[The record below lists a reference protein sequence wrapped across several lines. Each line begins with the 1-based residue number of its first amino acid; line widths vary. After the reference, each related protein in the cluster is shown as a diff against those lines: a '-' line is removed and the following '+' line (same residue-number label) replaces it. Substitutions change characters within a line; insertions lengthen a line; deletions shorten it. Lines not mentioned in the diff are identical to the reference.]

1 MRWSHWYQDLPVRYK
16 LLLSYSAIFV
26 IAIALGSAVIYS
38 VVLRTVEA
46 NINSELSNS
55 TAATL
60 NMVKT
65 SVAVSIKNY
74 LRAVAEKNRD
84 ITEYFYIQYTQG
96 KMSEEEAKE
105 RAKAVFLS
113 QKIGETGYLYCVNS
127 SGVVIAHHQKA
138 LKDVDVSNFAFVRE
152 QMSKKEG
159 YVEYDWKNPDETTA
173 RPKALYMTYFA
184 PWDWIISASSY
195 RHEFCMLV
203 NTADFRDSVMSLR
216 FGRTG
221 YSFICDS
228 KGNILVH
235 PKYPATNLLDSL
247 DANGL
252 TFFNELCAKK
262 SGKITYSWKNPGESD
277 PRMKL
282 VIFNYLPELDW
293 ILGSSGYLDEFYAPL
308 KTVRNAIFA
317 TVAASLLLVLPITT
331 RVSSSITNPLQGLMQ
346 RFAQGTDGDFTVR
359 ADIKSHDE
367 LGQLAWYF
375 NAFMERLE
383 RYNESLREEIS
394 ERKQAEDALRTS
406 EEMFSKAFRLS
417 PNGICI
423 ISLPKLHF
431 ISVNG
436 SFLSMT
442 GYEEHEVV
450 GKTPMELHFF
460 PNLEEGRGMLDSIQ
474 DQGHL
479 RNRETIFDTKLGDV
493 RTGVLSAELIEL
505 RGEPALLC
513 TVEDVTDARRLE
525 KEIMNISDSERQ
537 NIGQDL
543 HDDLGPHL
551 IGIEVLSKVLNKK
564 LSEKGLPEATYADR
578 IRNLIGQAIDKTRSL
593 ARGLCP
599 VHLVAEGLEAALTEL
614 AEKTENVFGVSCVF
628 TGDRAVLVHDNTV
641 ATHLFHIA
649 QEAVNNAIK
658 HGKATRISIELL
670 SEDGRITLMVRDN
683 GKGMPT
689 ARSSTGIGLRIM
701 KYRARM
707 IGSTLTIGCNGGEG
721 AVVICSPRPHSQKG

>member
-1 MRWSHWYQDLPVRYK
+1 MQWSQAYQDLPVRYK

-26 IAIALGSAVIYS
+26 VAIALGSVVIYS
-38 VVLRTVEA
+38 VVLRTVES
-46 NINSELSNS
+46 NIDSELSNS

-84 ITEYFYIQYTQG
+84 IAEHFHGQYKQG
-96 KMSEEEAKE
+96 NLSEEDAKA

-138 LKDVDVSNFAFVRE
+138 LKDLDVSGYPFVRE

-159 YVEYDWKNPDETTA
+159 YIEYDWKNPDEAIA

-195 RHEFCMLV
+195 RHEFSMLV

-216 FGRTG
+216 FGKTG

-235 PKYPATNLLDSL
+235 PKYPAQNLLDSL

-252 TFFNELCAKK
+252 KFFDELCAKK
-262 SGKITYSWKNPGESD
+262 NGRITYSWKNPGEAD
-277 PRMKL
+277 ARMKL

-308 KTVRNAIFA
+308 ETVRNAIFA

-331 RVSSSITNPLQGLMQ
+331 RVSSSITNPLQALMG
-346 RFAQGTDGDFTVR
+346 RFAQGTKGDLTVR
-359 ADIKSHDE
+359 AESRSRDE

-383 RYNESLREEIS
+383 SYNKSLREEIAD
-394 ERKQAEDALRTS
+394 RKQAEEALRTS
-406 EEMFSKAFRLS
+406 EEMFSKAFQLS
-417 PNGICI
+417 PHGICI
-423 ISLPKLHF
+423 ISLHKLTF
-431 ISVNG
+431 INVND
-436 SFLSMT
+436 SFWSMT
-442 GYEEHEVV
+442 GYTADDVI
-450 GKTPMELHFF
+450 GKTPMELDFF
-460 PNLEEGRGMLDSIQ
+460 PNLEEARGIVDSLDH
-474 DQGHL
+474 QGHL
-479 RNRETIFDTKLGDV
+479 RNRETMFMRKGGDL

-505 RGEPALLC
+505 RGEPAILC

-525 KEIMNISDSERQ
+525 KEIMNIADSERR

-551 IGIEVLSKVLNKK
+551 IGIEVLSKVLSKK
-564 LSEKGLPEATYADR
+564 LSEKALEEATYADR
-578 IRNLIGQAIDKTRSL
+578 IRSLIGEAIDKTRSL

-599 VHLVAEGLEAALTEL
+599 VHLVAEGLEAALKEL
-614 AEKTENVFGVSCVF
+614 AEKTQDVFGVSCVLQCDH
-628 TGDRAVLVHDNTV
+628 TVLVHDNTM

-649 QEAVNNAIK
+649 QEAVNNALK
-658 HGKATRISIELL
+658 HGKADVIRIELCSDNGMISL
-670 SEDGRITLMVRDN
+670 IIRDN
-683 GKGMPT
+683 GRGIP
-689 ARSSTGIGLRIM
+689 ASAPSSGIGLRIM

-707 IGSTLTIGCNGGEG
+707 IGSSLTIGCNGDSGT
-721 AVVICSPRPHSQKG
+721 VVTCSPRAHAQKG